1 MQSSVERISP
11 IECRVQ
17 VEIPWSDISTRLQEK
32 LRDLG
37 RRAKVPGFRPG
48 KVPSN
53 VLERMFGKGVRQ
65 DLARDLVQ
73 ETFQTAVASNS
84 VIPLTQP
91 VLESSS
97 LENGSPFRYAARFEV
112 PPQIEPKDYT
122 GVPVRRRPA
131 VIDDAKV
138 TAELERRREQ
148 LTELRPL
155 PEGETRETTAP
166 GDVWTVDVEG
176 SIGTNRVSRKD
187 VRVDIVEDPSTAK
200 NEFVPGLA
208 AALADTKLADV
219 GKLRT
224 LKFVP
229 PDDRMRQDL
238 RGQEAVLG
246 VGLRELRVKHVPAL
260 DDDFARDTGD
270 AESLAEL
277 EQKIKDK
284 IRQDDS
290 DEAERD
296 ARRRLVASLL
306 ERNAFEAAPSMI
318 AREVAAQVDAT
329 KRQLAQQGMKLSNIG
344 TTEQEL
350 SRRIRPQALF
360 NVKAYLLLDAIGKTE
375 AIDVTDEE
383 FEAELV
389 KMAEEGGQNV
399 ARMRAQMEK
408 SGQLVLVRAQM
419 REERILDFLMA
430 KSEVTEAADAA
441 EDGADDT
448 TSPASSEDDGDATA

>member
-1 MQSSVERISP
+1 MQSSIERISP
-11 IECRVQ
+11 VECRVQ
-17 VEIPWSDISTRLQEK
+17 VEIPWTDISGRLQEK
-32 LRDLG
+32 LRDVG
-37 RRAKVPGFRPG
+37 RRARVPGFRPG
-48 KVPSN
+48 KVPGN
-53 VLERMFGKGVRQ
+53 VLERMFGKSVRQ
-65 DLARDLVQ
+65 ELARDLVQ
-73 ETFQTAVASNS
+73 ETFQTAVAQNS

-91 VLESSS
+91 VLESST

-112 PPQIEPKDYT
+112 PPQIEPKDYA

-131 VIDDAKV
+131 VVDAAKV

-155 PEGETRETTAP
+155 AEGETRELTAE

-176 SIGTNRVSRKD
+176 TIGETRVSRKD
-187 VRVDIVEDPSTAK
+187 VRVDIGVEK

-224 LKFVP
+224 LRFVP
-229 PDDRMRQDL
+229 PEDRMRQDL

-260 DDDFARDTGD
+260 DDDFARDTGEG
-270 AESLAEL
+270 ESLAEL
-277 EQKIKDK
+277 EAKITEK
-284 IRQDDS
+284 IRQDDA

-296 ARRRLVASLL
+296 ARRRLVATLL
-306 ERNAFEAAPSMI
+306 ERNPFEAAPSMI
-318 AREVAAQVDAT
+318 AREVSAQVDAT
-329 KRQLAQQGMKLSNIG
+329 KRQLSQQGMKLANIG
-344 TTEQEL
+344 TTEADL
-350 SRRIRPQALF
+350 ARRIRPQALF
-360 NVKAYLLLDAIGKTE
+360 NVKAYLLLDAIGKAE
-375 AIDVTDEE
+375 SIEVSDED

-389 KMAEEGGQNV
+389 KMAEEGGQNL

-419 REERILDFLMA
+419 REERILDLLMSKA
-430 KSEVTEAADAA
+430 EVTEAADPEPEAGA
-441 EDGADDT
+441 EGDDDI
-448 TSPASSEDDGDATA
+448 A